1 MLNKTICGYTI
12 SRKIGEGGMA
22 EVFYAE
28 NSIGKKA
35 AVKVLKSK
43 YCEDESVVLRFE
55 NEAKVMVRLDH
66 PNITQVY
73 DYGKVEDRP
82 CIVMAFLEGSDLKTR
97 MKNGERF
104 SEKQFQKWW
113 NQLADALEYTHE
125 HNVVHRDIKPSNIF
139 IDKYGDVKLMDFG
152 IAKIKDAISI
162 TSSGTQIGTLLYM
175 SPEQVQDSKHI
186 DYRTDIY
193 SLAITFVH
201 LLTGKAPYDVMTGD
215 YMIRK
220 GIVEMPIDL
229 SGVPY
234 DWQCFLKPYLAK
246 EPKDRPP
253 LRHFEDAKAM
263 SGDETFVDLGDRV
276 EVVEPES
283 PVRNSRKPTKK
294 VVKIVLYCIGG
305 LLGLF
310 LLIGIICIVSE
321 RKKTAPEP
329 EAVVEESD
337 EIRERVVELL
347 DSAEVVLR
355 DDSIR
360 VKDLYYHPEEYRASV
375 EKLNEGY
382 RKLET
387 ADKELQTFSDTPI
400 GDVEKINDLKKK
412 YKDNVYHF
420 YFEEEDNYSGLSD
433 KKGKYALES
442 MNNMKILHKFVGFD
456 DQEYQEYKR
465 GRKK

>member
-1 MLNKTICGYTI
+1 
-12 SRKIGEGGMA
+12 MA

-253 LRHFEDAKAM
+253 LRHFKNMAAND
-263 SGDETFVDLGDRV
+263 DDTIV
-276 EVVEPES
+276 EHSDKVVEPEQKRNT
-283 PVRNSRKPTKK
+283 PKKGKKTVR
-294 VVKIVLYCIGG
+294 VLLFCLGG
-305 LLGLF
+305 LFGLL
-310 LLIGIICIVSE
+310 LLIGIIGIV
-321 RKKTAPEP
+321 RGDHKTVQELEP
-329 EAVVEESD
+329 AVEQD
-337 EIRERVVELL
+337 ETLDRITMLV
-347 DSAEVVLR
+347 DSAKVVLR
-355 DDSIR
+355 DDSLKVIYLYDSEKYR
-360 VKDLYYHPEEYRASV
+360 TAVK
-375 EKLNEGY
+375 KLNDGY
-382 RKLET
+382 RKLKT
-387 ADKELQTFSDTPI
+387 AADESSDNEGFRIAELMKE
-400 GDVEKINDLKKK
+400 
-412 YKDNVYHF
+412 YRDNVYHF
-420 YFEEEDNYSGLSD
+420 YLEEEDSYEGVID
-433 KKGKYALES
+433 KTNKFALKN
-442 MNNMKILHKFVGFD
+442 MNNMKVLHEFIGFD
-456 DQEYQEYKR
+456 DQEYQNYK
-465 GRKK
+465 KTEKSKHLY

>member
-1 MLNKTICGYTI
+1 
-12 SRKIGEGGMA
+12 MA

-139 IDKYGDVKLMDFG
+139 IDKHGDVKLMDFG
-152 IAKIKDAISI
+152 IAKIKDAISV

-201 LLTGKAPYDVMTGD
+201 LLTGKAPFDSTTTSD
-215 YMIRK
+215 YQIRK
-220 GIVEMPIDL
+220 GIVE
-229 SGVPY
+229 VPTDISALPY
-234 DWQCFLKPYLAK
+234 EWQRLLKPYLAK
-246 EPKDRPP
+246 DPKDRPP
-253 LRHFEDAKAM
+253 LRHFEDADTMK
-263 SGDETFVDLGDRV
+263 GDETFVDLGDG
-276 EVVEPES
+276 VVLVGPET

-305 LLGLF
+305 LLGLL
-310 LLIGIICIVSE
+310 LLIGIIGF
-321 RKKTAPEP
+321 
-329 EAVVEESD
+329 
-337 EIRERVVELL
+337 
-347 DSAEVVLR
+347 
-355 DDSIR
+355 
-360 VKDLYYHPEEYRASV
+360 AS
-375 EKLNEGY
+375 G
-382 RKLET
+382 
-387 ADKELQTFSDTPI
+387 
-400 GDVEKINDLKKK
+400 
-412 YKDNVYHF
+412 
-420 YFEEEDNYSGLSD
+420 
-433 KKGKYALES
+433 
-442 MNNMKILHKFVGFD
+442 
-456 DQEYQEYKR
+456 
-465 GRKK
+465 